1 MIDAQEFLHDRVAVA
16 PGERV
21 AVIGGSATG
30 CETAEWLVAAGAEV
44 TIVEMLPTVGQ
55 GIELITRR
63 HLLADLKGKGI
74 TILTKAKVTMVEPNA
89 VLYEST
95 EDGTPGITR
104 RRAGRDR
111 RRLEPERTVTRR
123 APRAGRTSSRSSA
136 MHEHPGDF
144 VSAIN
149 DGADAGLRV

>member
-1 MIDAQEFLHDRVAVA
+1 
-16 PGERV
+16 
-21 AVIGGSATG
+21 
-30 CETAEWLVAAGAEV
+30 
-44 TIVEMLPTVGQ
+44 MLPTVGQ

-95 EDGTPGITR
+95 EDGTPGSL
-104 RRAGRDR
+104 DV
-111 RRLEPERTVTRR
+111 ERVATAVGWS
-123 APRAGRTSSRSSA
+123 PRGPSLAELLSGPDIIEILGDA
-136 MHEHPGDF
+136 QHPGDF

>member
-1 MIDAQEFLHDRVAVA
+1 M
-16 PGERV
+16 
-21 AVIGGSATG
+21 
-30 CETAEWLVAAGAEV
+30 LVAAGAEV

-95 EDGTPGITR
+95 EDGTPGSL
-104 RRAGRDR
+104 DV
-111 RRLEPERTVTRR
+111 ERVATAVGWS
-123 APRAGRTSSRSSA
+123 PRGPSLAELLSGPDIIEILGDA
-136 MHEHPGDF
+136 QHPGDF

>member
-1 MIDAQEFLHDRVAVA
+1 MSRVA
-16 PGERV
+16 PGERF

-95 EDGTPGITR
+95 EDGPPGITR
-104 RRAGRDR
+104 CRDGSRPPSAGAREDR
-111 RRLEPERTVTRR
+111 HSP
-123 APRAGRTSSRSSA
+123 SS
-136 MHEHPGDF
+136 
-144 VSAIN
+144 
-149 DGADAGLRV
+149 